1 MSVTSRLRTLTL
13 CFALG
18 LGSMMGC
25 PMRAEEI
32 EELMAQTNQPK
43 IAHVL
48 AVEDEDGEEK

>member
-18 LGSMMGC
+18 LGSLVGC
-25 PMRAEEI
+25 PVRAEEI

-48 AVEDEDGEEK
+48 PVEDDDEEEK